1 MPRFTR
7 ECPVE
12 VHQMESR
19 RALFLPEKRG
29 SSRVVAVLGGASG
42 VPFLEAHAFSALQV
56 YCRNQLEIHLTAV
69 FHHGFFA
76 SSCLRVFVVHWA
88 QSLPPRREDTK
99 NHQIF
104 QVARKLRRSCLPAS
118 WLFSGWNCAPQT
130 FPRRAIEQKRLP

>member
-1 MPRFTR
+1 MPRITR

-56 YCRNQLEIHLTAV
+56 YCRNQLEIHLTALLSPRS
-69 FHHGFFA
+69 FE
-76 SSCLRVFVVHWA
+76 LRISDCGLEMESLDYDNP
-88 QSLPPRREDTK
+88 QSAIRNP
-99 NHQIF
+99 
-104 QVARKLRRSCLPAS
+104 V
-118 WLFSGWNCAPQT
+118 
-130 FPRRAIEQKRLP
+130 RA